1 MYRMFLPFY
10 TLPHYYRVNMYFS
23 KNIQNSFLEEHSMN
37 ETHAELNTTP
47 THEVDMTPLNP
58 LHIFIFLSF
67 FSIWFG
73 GFTKN
78 QIYRI
83 YTFLKGNKIEEDLK

>member
-1 MYRMFLPFY
+1 MFLPVY
-10 TLPHYYRVNMYFS
+10 TLPHYRRVS
-23 KNIQNSFLEEHSMN
+23 KNIQNRFLEEHPMN
-37 ETHAELNTTP
+37 ETHAELDTTP
-47 THEVDMTPLNP
+47 THEGDTTPLNP

-67 FSIWFG
+67 FCIWLG